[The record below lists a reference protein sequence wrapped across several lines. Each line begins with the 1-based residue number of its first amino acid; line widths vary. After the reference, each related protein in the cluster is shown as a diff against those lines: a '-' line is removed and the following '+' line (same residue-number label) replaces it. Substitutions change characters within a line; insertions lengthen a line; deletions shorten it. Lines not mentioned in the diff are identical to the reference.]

1 MPSNDKQTLAAMAL
15 CLLPWFAVLALI
27 KAVAEAFR

>member
-15 CLLPWFAVLALI
+15 CLCPWLAVLVVI
-27 KAVAEAFR
+27 KAICEIMR